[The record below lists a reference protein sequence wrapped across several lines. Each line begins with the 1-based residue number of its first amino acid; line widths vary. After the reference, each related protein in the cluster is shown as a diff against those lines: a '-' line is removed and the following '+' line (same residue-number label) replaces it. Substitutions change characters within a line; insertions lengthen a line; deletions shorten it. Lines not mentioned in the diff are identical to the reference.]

1 MNQFISNSSSITA
14 KQAILNTV
22 SEDGNFLILGYGSF
36 GGSGGKLSLD
46 NTELIDTITC
56 ALKKNPKLKVELH
69 VGVMFHYSNKRN
81 KKNKSKLQ
89 QQVVSEKIRDKRYF
103 EAFKSEVSDFLG
115 RFDLALYK
123 DWKGTNF
130 QVDLFLVPDF
140 HSKFCLMSNNP
151 HFTAEPQDE
160 LVLPPVSGV
169 MGSSNFTS
177 AAFDESRFEL
187 DLYMTGG
194 AENTL
199 LLDFSKTVAS
209 MLTSNKQR
217 AVLKCDLVKR
227 AASIEEN
234 SGLSRHL
241 TSVTYWQE
249 FRSNFFE
256 GQPLSHSTYDA
267 AAFGTLDEQAANEV
281 KGGIEAG
288 SSQD

>member
-36 GGSGGKLSLD
+36 GGTGDGLWPNNKD
-46 NTELIDTITC
+46 LINAITY
-56 ALKKNPKLKVELH
+56 ALKKKPNLKVELH
-69 VGVMFHYSNKRN
+69 VGVMFHYSKKRGGE
-81 KKNKSKLQ
+81 KSELREL
-89 QQVVSEKIRDKRYF
+89 VINEKIRDSRYF
-103 EAFKSEVSDFLG
+103 EAFHLEVLDFLQ
-115 RFDLALYK
+115 RFDLALY
-123 DWKGTNF
+123 DGWKGTKF

-151 HFTAEPQDE
+151 HVTPEPEGE

-194 AENTL
+194 RENNL

-227 AASIEEN
+227 KASKEEN

-241 TSVTYWQE
+241 ANITYWEE
-249 FRSNFFE
+249 FKSNFFN
-256 GQPLSHSTYDA
+256 GQPLSHSTYEA
-267 AAFGTLDEQAANEV
+267 AAFGIHDEQTANELR
-281 KGGIEAG
+281 GGIEAG
-288 SSQD
+288 SSHD